1 MKINDL
7 IHGFKITNI
16 RPLAQAGGQAVEMTH
31 EKSGA
36 RLLFLDRED
45 SNKTFSIGF
54 RTVPEDDTGVFHI
67 LEHSVLCGS
76 DKYRLKEPFVELL
89 KSSMNTFLNAMTFSD
104 KTLYPI
110 SSQNDK
116 DFFNLM
122 SVYLDAVFKPLI
134 YTKPEIFAQEGWHF
148 EFSDDA
154 PAIYKGVVFNEMK
167 GVYADADSVLDNE
180 ISSKLFPDS
189 GYGFESG
196 GLPSK
201 IPTLTYEKFTQTHS
215 RFYHPSNSYIFLDG
229 SIDID
234 KALALIDTE
243 YLSHYEKIEP
253 MPRPAVQAPVRT
265 GRTES
270 FYELTEDM
278 PLEKQCILGK
288 AYVIGSFED
297 RETTLTC
304 KILADVL
311 SGNNMSPI
319 KKAFLEKGLC
329 DDITVQV
336 NDGVMQPWILVTVR
350 NIDENRADE
359 AEKLLD
365 DTIKSVIKNGID
377 KAMLEASISN
387 FEFILKEKDFG
398 IPLGLYYSIASLETW
413 LYDSDPVK
421 GFEFGNIFDV
431 LRDKISTDWYESIL
445 NKIFLES
452 EHSCSV
458 LLKPSHTLGDEERK
472 RESDEIKK
480 RLENMTSDEI
490 NELKNKQERLL
501 EWQSSADSPEALAS
515 IPKIELDDIERD
527 PERIDTSSDGQI
539 ITHKIHTDSI
549 TYINMYFDIT
559 GIGENELLKASLIS
573 GLLGKLDTK
582 NYSALDLQTKT
593 MTKCGNLSF
602 DIRTFSDPKNAD
614 DMKIKFCVSLSALDR
629 NVTQALELVKE
640 ILTSTKFD
648 DNSAVLDLVRQDKTD
663 LYQSIVSAGSK
674 YAIRRAQSS
683 INSECAVTELTDGF
697 AYYLWIKDFEG
708 NEKDMSVLKSVYN
721 MLFSSDNALISITND
736 RPNELKDEIKS
747 FISSLGERVHFE
759 KSIIKPFERSN
770 EAVAIPG
777 DIAFAALS
785 GLSERPMNG
794 TMLLISHIVTLEYLW
809 NEVRVKEG
817 AYGTGMKA
825 QTDGCISYYSFRDP
839 ASPNSVNT
847 FKKVCEYLDGYLS
860 ENPDLTGAI
869 IGTISDISPLMTPR
883 LKASAADSNYLR
895 NVTFDDIK
903 KLRGEIISACSD
915 DIRREKEFIEK
926 TINSSNICVIG
937 SKEQISNCNFVEKT
951 YSL

>member
-1 MKINDL
+1 MQINDL
-7 IHGFKITNI
+7 IHGFRINNI
-16 RPLAQAGGQAVEMTH
+16 RPLAQAGGRAVEMTH

-76 DKYRLKEPFVELL
+76 EKYRLKEPFVEFL
-89 KSSMNTFLNAMTFSD
+89 KSSMNTFLNALTFSD

-148 EFSDDA
+148 ELSDSS

-167 GVYADADSVLDNE
+167 GVYADADAVLDNE
-180 ISSKLFPDS
+180 ISSKLFPDN

-201 IPTLTYEKFTQTHS
+201 ITSLSYEKFTQTHS

-229 SIDID
+229 SVDIY
-234 KALALIDTE
+234 KALALIDGE
-243 YLSHYEKIEP
+243 YLSHYEKSDP
-253 MPRPAVQAPVRT
+253 MPRPAVQPPVKT

-270 FYELTEDM
+270 FYEQAEDM
-278 PLEKQCILGK
+278 PLQKQCILGK
-288 AYVIGSFED
+288 AYVIGSFEE
-297 RETTLTC
+297 RETVLSC

-311 SGNNMSPI
+311 FGNNMAPV
-319 KKAFLEKGLC
+319 KKAFLEKGIC
-329 DDITVQV
+329 DDITVHV
-336 NDGVMQPWILVTVR
+336 NDGIMQPWILVTIR

-365 DTIKSVIKNGID
+365 DTIKSVIENGID
-377 KAMLEASISN
+377 KAMLEGSISN
-387 FEFILKEKDFG
+387 FEFALKEKDFG
-398 IPLGLYYSIASLETW
+398 IPLGLYYSMASLETW
-413 LYDSDPVK
+413 LYDSDPIK
-421 GFEFGNIFDV
+421 GFEFGNIFDD
-431 LRDKISTDWYESIL
+431 LRNKISTDWYESIL
-445 NKIFLES
+445 KKVIIES
-452 EHSCSV
+452 KHSCSV

-480 RLENMTSDEI
+480 RLEAMSSDEI
-490 NELKNKQERLL
+490 NELKDKQAKLL
-501 EWQSSADSPEALAS
+501 EWQSGTDSPEALAS
-515 IPKIELDDIERD
+515 IPKIELGDID
-527 PERIDTSSDGQI
+527 ALPENIPTEIDENI
-539 ITHKIHTDSI
+539 ITHKLHTDSI

-559 GIGENELLKASLIS
+559 GIDENEILKASLIS
-573 GLLGKLDTK
+573 GLLGKLDTE
-582 NYSALDLQTKT
+582 NYSALELQTKT
-593 MTKCGNLSF
+593 ITKCGNLSF
-602 DIRTFSDPKNAD
+602 DVRTFSDPKNAD
-614 DMKIKFCVSLSALDR
+614 DMKIKFCVNLSALDR
-629 NVTQALELVKE
+629 NVSEALELVKE
-640 ILTSTKFD
+640 ILTTTKFD

-697 AYYLWIKDFEG
+697 AYYLWIKEFEE
-708 NEKDMSVLKSVYN
+708 NEKDMSVLENVYN
-721 MLFSSDNALISITND
+721 KLFSLSNALISVTND
-736 RPNELKDEIKS
+736 NPNGLKEEIKS
-747 FISSLGERVHFE
+747 FISSLGEHSHF
-759 KSIIKPFERSN
+759 KNSVIKPFEKKN
-770 EAVAIPG
+770 EAVTIPG

-794 TMLLISHIVTLEYLW
+794 AMLLISHIVTLEYLW
-809 NEVRVKEG
+809 NEVRVKGG

-825 QTDGCISYYSFRDP
+825 QTDGCLSYYSFRDP
-839 ASPNSVNT
+839 ASPNSVST
-847 FKKVCEYLDGYLS
+847 FKNVCGYLEKYLDGS
-860 ENPDLTGAI
+860 PDLTGAI

-895 NVTFDDIK
+895 NVTFDDLK
-903 KLRGEIISACSD
+903 KIRSEIISACVD
-915 DIRREKEFIEK
+915 DLRRETEFIEK
-926 TINSSNICVIG
+926 TINSSNICIIG
-937 SKEQISNCNFVEKT
+937 SKEQISNCEFIEKT

>member
-1 MKINDL
+1 MQINDL

-16 RPLAQAGGQAVEMTH
+16 RSLAQAGGQAVEMIH

-110 SSQNDK
+110 SSKNDK

-134 YTKPEIFAQEGWHF
+134 YTKPEIFSQEGWHF
-148 EFSDDA
+148 EFTDNA
-154 PAIYKGVVFNEMK
+154 PTVYKGVVFNEMK
-167 GVYADADSVLDNE
+167 GVYADADAVLENE

-229 SIDID
+229 SVDID
-234 KALALIDTE
+234 KALALIDGE
-243 YLSHYEKIEP
+243 YLSHYEKSDP
-253 MPRPAVQAPVRT
+253 MPRPAVQTPVKT
-265 GRTES
+265 CRTES
-270 FYELTEDM
+270 FYELSEDM

-288 AYVIGSFED
+288 AYVIGSFDD

-311 SGNNMSPI
+311 CDNNMSPL

-329 DDITVQV
+329 DDVSVQV
-336 NDGVMQPWILVTVR
+336 NDGVMQPWLLVTVR

-365 DTIKSVIKNGID
+365 DTIKSVIENGVD
-377 KAMLEASISN
+377 KSQLEASIAN
-387 FEFILKEKDFG
+387 FEFSLKEKDFG

-413 LYDSDPVK
+413 LYDSDPIK
-421 GFEFGNIFDV
+421 GIEFGNMFDG
-431 LRDKISTDWYESIL
+431 LREKISTGWYESKL
-445 NKIFLES
+445 KNIFLDS
-452 EHSCSV
+452 AHSCSV
-458 LLKPSHTLGDEERK
+458 LLKPSHKLGDEERK
-472 RESDEIKK
+472 READEIKK
-480 RLENMTSDEI
+480 RLEAMTSDEI
-490 NELKNKQERLL
+490 NELKNKQAKLL
-501 EWQSSADSPEALAS
+501 EWQSSIDSPEALSS
-515 IPKIELDDIERD
+515 IPKIELSDIERD
-527 PERIDTSSDGQI
+527 PERINTEEHGKI
-539 ITHKIHTDSI
+539 ITHKLHTDSI

-559 GIGENELLKASLIS
+559 GVDENELFKASLIS
-573 GLLGKLDTK
+573 GLLGKLDTE
-582 NYSALDLQTKT
+582 NYTALELQTRT
-593 MTKCGNLSF
+593 MKKCGSLSF
-602 DIRTFSDPKNAD
+602 DIRSYSDPKNTD
-614 DMKIKFCVSLSALDR
+614 NMKIKFCVNLSALDR
-629 NVTQALELVKE
+629 NVTDALGLVKE

-648 DNSAVLDLVRQDKTD
+648 NNTAVLDLVRQDRTD
-663 LYQSIVSAGSK
+663 LYQSIVSSGSK

-683 INSECAVTELTDGF
+683 LNAEGAVTEFTDGF
-697 AYYLWIKDFEG
+697 EYYRLIKEFEE
-708 NEKDMSVLKSVYN
+708 NEKDMSVLESVYN
-721 MLFSSDNALISITND
+721 KLFSSDNVMISVTND
-736 RPNELKDEIKS
+736 EPIALKDEIES
-747 FISSLGERVHFE
+747 FISLLGNRGHFE
-759 KSIIKPFERSN
+759 NAVIKPFERSS
-770 EAVAIPG
+770 EAIAIPG

-785 GLSERPMNG
+785 GLSQRTMNG
-794 TMLLISHIVTLEYLW
+794 TMILISHIVTLEYLW
-809 NEVRVKEG
+809 NEVRVKGG
-817 AYGTGMKA
+817 AYGTGMKS
-825 QTDGCISYYSFRDP
+825 QIDGCLSCYSFRDP
-839 ASPNSVNT
+839 ASPNSVGT
-847 FKKVCEYLDGYLS
+847 FKKVGEYLEKYL
-860 ENPDLTGAI
+860 EDNPDLTGAI

-895 NVTFDDIK
+895 NVSFDDLKAI
-903 KLRGEIISACSD
+903 RCEIISASAD

-926 TINSSNICVIG
+926 TISSSNICVIG
-937 SKEQISNCNFVEKT
+937 SKEQISNCEFVEKT

>member
-1 MKINDL
+1 
-7 IHGFKITNI
+7 
-16 RPLAQAGGQAVEMTH
+16 
-31 EKSGA
+31 
-36 RLLFLDRED
+36 
-45 SNKTFSIGF
+45 
-54 RTVPEDDTGVFHI
+54 
-67 LEHSVLCGS
+67 
-76 DKYRLKEPFVELL
+76 
-89 KSSMNTFLNAMTFSD
+89 
-104 KTLYPI
+104 
-110 SSQNDK
+110 
-116 DFFNLM
+116 
-122 SVYLDAVFKPLI
+122 
-134 YTKPEIFAQEGWHF
+134 
-148 EFSDDA
+148 
-154 PAIYKGVVFNEMK
+154 
-167 GVYADADSVLDNE
+167 
-180 ISSKLFPDS
+180 
-189 GYGFESG
+189 
-196 GLPSK
+196 
-201 IPTLTYEKFTQTHS
+201 
-215 RFYHPSNSYIFLDG
+215 
-229 SIDID
+229 
-234 KALALIDTE
+234 
-243 YLSHYEKIEP
+243 
-253 MPRPAVQAPVRT
+253 
-265 GRTES
+265 
-270 FYELTEDM
+270 
-278 PLEKQCILGK
+278 
-288 AYVIGSFED
+288 
-297 RETTLTC
+297 
-304 KILADVL
+304 
-311 SGNNMSPI
+311 
-319 KKAFLEKGLC
+319 
-329 DDITVQV
+329 
-336 NDGVMQPWILVTVR
+336 
-350 NIDENRADE
+350 
-359 AEKLLD
+359 
-365 DTIKSVIKNGID
+365 
-377 KAMLEASISN
+377 
-387 FEFILKEKDFG
+387 
-398 IPLGLYYSIASLETW
+398 
-413 LYDSDPVK
+413 
-421 GFEFGNIFDV
+421 
-431 LRDKISTDWYESIL
+431 
-445 NKIFLES
+445 
-452 EHSCSV
+452 
-458 LLKPSHTLGDEERK
+458 
-472 RESDEIKK
+472 
-480 RLENMTSDEI
+480 
-490 NELKNKQERLL
+490 
-501 EWQSSADSPEALAS
+501 
-515 IPKIELDDIERD
+515 
-527 PERIDTSSDGQI
+527 
-539 ITHKIHTDSI
+539 
-549 TYINMYFDIT
+549 
-559 GIGENELLKASLIS
+559 
-573 GLLGKLDTK
+573 
-582 NYSALDLQTKT
+582 
-593 MTKCGNLSF
+593 
-602 DIRTFSDPKNAD
+602 
-614 DMKIKFCVSLSALDR
+614 MKIKFCVSLSALDR